1 MVYHIDI
8 NIDISIV
15 TPILYSRINGV
26 NIDIQHK

>member
-15 TPILYSRINGV
+15 TPNFYGRINGV